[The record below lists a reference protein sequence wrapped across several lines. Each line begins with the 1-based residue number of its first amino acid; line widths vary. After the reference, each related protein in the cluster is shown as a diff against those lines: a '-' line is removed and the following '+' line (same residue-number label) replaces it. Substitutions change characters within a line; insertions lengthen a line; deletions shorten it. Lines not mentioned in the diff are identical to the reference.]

1 MAHPAVDQFSV
12 AQLKTYLASV
22 NVTSTGDKAAL
33 LMRARAY
40 IDGCDMLIDG
50 ANPALMKVAQLR
62 KVNAARSLPCGAADE
77 TFDEMLDALMKHLR
91 AKQPAAPSQAGK
103 AASPSDVAVA
113 LARQIM
119 ALGEEEKWLDILSIL
134 GRRISADSSAADMRK
149 EYLRLSLILHPDKL
163 RHFPDATKS
172 FQCLVTAFER
182 ASAPPSADAGKAPK
196 NKTISRSN
204 EGCFRTTVKCPR
216 CRQAWG
222 GDTVQGLPPY
232 TYNYLMTGLQTYCCC
247 TCLCRFGCMTAIHG
261 CPHCGHAFDYH
272 PDLFHT
278 KLQCSRPSCGKA
290 FGFFLFPVSDRVE
303 KEMRD
308 SIRAEVMASAK
319 ALESKVARAAR
330 QHKGSAAD
338 SSEERAAMQEA
349 LFVQG
354 LVDACPRCGCVMR
367 CAAKDYDAHACHL
380 AQCKDSAA
388 IASHQKRL
396 QADKVRSEEQAARL
410 QRQAD
415 VQSKAA
421 WSFLGGHASETY
433 LLTDGQLEQQLLAR
447 KAPLAPGAT
456 REQKIAAFS
465 SVTAAASGS
474 NSALVV
480 SKKPKLSRENL
491 PQNLFRC
498 GCTPRAVI
506 EGNSQL
512 MHLL

>member
-1 MAHPAVDQFSV
+1 
-12 AQLKTYLASV
+12 
-22 NVTSTGDKAAL
+22 
-33 LMRARAY
+33 
-40 IDGCDMLIDG
+40 
-50 ANPALMKVAQLR
+50 
-62 KVNAARSLPCGAADE
+62 
-77 TFDEMLDALMKHLR
+77 
-91 AKQPAAPSQAGK
+91 
-103 AASPSDVAVA
+103 
-113 LARQIM
+113 
-119 ALGEEEKWLDILSIL
+119 
-134 GRRISADSSAADMRK
+134 
-149 EYLRLSLILHPDKL
+149 
-163 RHFPDATKS
+163 
-172 FQCLVTAFER
+172 
-182 ASAPPSADAGKAPK
+182 
-196 NKTISRSN
+196 
-204 EGCFRTTVKCPR
+204 
-216 CRQAWG
+216 
-222 GDTVQGLPPY
+222 
-232 TYNYLMTGLQTYCCC
+232 
-247 TCLCRFGCMTAIHG
+247 
-261 CPHCGHAFDYH
+261 
-272 PDLFHT
+272 
-278 KLQCSRPSCGKA
+278 
-290 FGFFLFPVSDRVE
+290 
-303 KEMRD
+303 
-308 SIRAEVMASAK
+308 
-319 ALESKVARAAR
+319 
-330 QHKGSAAD
+330 
-338 SSEERAAMQEA
+338 MQEA

-456 REQKIAAFS
+456 REQKIAGFS

-506 EGNSQL
+506 EENTQL